1 MCSLC
6 FNNSAYHFDHFVEG
20 KDDCQSKDACSSKPP
35 IGSHGGRK
43 MGRKE
48 REKEQ
53 LIRTLNNHLNN
64 IHETLQVLNQTAAS
78 SLEKVSWNDVIQ
90 MGEQVSK
97 KATVVGMLWTGET
110 PEAKAIEE
118 NMAEYF
124 NMLQGFVLLSHGS
137 TVGAGPTL
145 SLRSDNKDKEHLMP
159 QYVGAVWEACS
170 ALKKTPATNI
180 TAIGRA
186 MTQVAV
192 SMKDVLREMKEL
204 KPSSSDQN
212 NEASHD
218 DSAKADSEHQE
229 DDNSSLDELGN
240 DLSSEEMKVAQLAIG
255 IVSDMLVVI
264 KELIRTITGLLK
276 HENPDDGG
284 KFVDTLERLLKL
296 CQGIGVQIDELGA
309 SLYPPQELSVIKAA
323 SVKILSMTDELQKE
337 VESFNSSSEAF
348 IHACNGLR
356 SSLKQMDSE
365 VDCFNTTDLEAK
377 LQNVAI
383 SN

>member
-1 MCSLC
+1 
-6 FNNSAYHFDHFVEG
+6 
-20 KDDCQSKDACSSKPP
+20 
-35 IGSHGGRK
+35 
-43 MGRKE
+43 
-48 REKEQ
+48 
-53 LIRTLNNHLNN
+53 
-64 IHETLQVLNQTAAS
+64 
-78 SLEKVSWNDVIQ
+78 
-90 MGEQVSK
+90 
-97 KATVVGMLWTGET
+97 
-110 PEAKAIEE
+110 
-118 NMAEYF
+118 
-124 NMLQGFVLLSHGS
+124 
-137 TVGAGPTL
+137 
-145 SLRSDNKDKEHLMP
+145 MP

-309 SLYPPQELSVIKAA
+309 SLYPPQELSVIKAG

-348 IHACNGLR
+348 IQACNGLR

>member
-1 MCSLC
+1 MHVLG
-6 FNNSAYHFDHFVEG
+6 H
-20 KDDCQSKDACSSKPP
+20 KPP

-145 SLRSDNKDKEHLMP
+145 SLSIHASVKQVVDSSFKLMMESITLYGSDNKDKEHLMP

-365 VDCFNTTDLEAK
+365 VDCFNT
-377 LQNVAI
+377 N
-383 SN
+383 